1 MTIHHHIPA
10 RLIRA
15 YVAGTLP
22 RSFATV
28 VAAHVSLCD
37 ECRAQ
42 LAAEEIAAGAVLES
56 LALPAASAPQDMELR
71 ERLLARLDAAPDLPP
86 DEADEATPARQGIYP
101 GPVAAA
107 LGGRPPR
114 WSRLGAG
121 VRQMILEGDREGSVR
136 LLFIPPG
143 VAVPE
148 HGHGGLELT
157 MVLQGSFDDETGHYG
172 VGDVEVADE
181 ALEHTPIAGPGT
193 PCIALAATDAPLRF
207 NGLIPRLLQP
217 LFRI

>member
-15 YVAGTLP
+15 YAAGILP
-22 RSFATV
+22 KSFATV

-37 ECRAQ
+37 DCRAR
-42 LAAEEIAAGAVLES
+42 LAAEELAAGAVLES
-56 LALPAASAPQDMELR
+56 IAPARGADDAQLR
-71 ERLLARLDAAPDLPP
+71 AAVLERLDALSEPGTDDDDAP
-86 DEADEATPARQGIYP
+86 PARQGIYP
-101 GPVAAA
+101 GPVAAM
-107 LGGRPPR
+107 LQGRPPR

-121 VRQMILEGDREGSVR
+121 VRQMILEGDREGWVR

-143 VAVPE
+143 NPVPE
-148 HGHGGLELT
+148 HSHGGLELT
-157 MVLQGSFDDETGHYG
+157 MVLQGSFDDETGNYG

-181 ALEHTPIAGPGT
+181 TLEHTPVAGPGA

-207 NGLIPRLLQP
+207 RPLIPRLLQP